1 MNVGAV
7 RVTDCVGI
15 DWKRWMDNVMQGHEL
30 RGPGVTEAYV
40 VRRAVDHE
48 PEFMFVRSDG
58 STVAISPSSQMYD
71 PGYRRNGIAYISQ
84 HNDIVNELLHS
95 VPVALQPW
103 QRVRGLPPRQP

>member
-1 MNVGAV
+1 M
-7 RVTDCVGI
+7 
-15 DWKRWMDNVMQGHEL
+15 KGHEL

-71 PGYRRNGIAYISQ
+71 PGYKRHGIVHISQ
-84 HNDIVNELLHS
+84 HHHSVHELLHDA
-95 VPVALQPW
+95 PVAN
-103 QRVRGLPPRQP
+103 